1 MKIIKT
7 VKEAKEILRQAK
19 REGKT
24 IGFVPT
30 MGFLHKG
37 HISLVEQSKS
47 NNDITVV
54 SIFINPTQFDRKE
67 DLDTYPRNMDKDLEL
82 LKNAGVDYVFA
93 PEAGEMYMDDYS
105 TYVDVFGSITEKLC
119 GATRP
124 GHFRGVASVVTKLLN
139 IVAPDRAYFGQKDAQ
154 QVAVIQR
161 MVRDMNMDV
170 EIVPCPIVRER
181 DGLALSS
188 RNSLLADVQR
198 KDALVL
204 SKSLFEA
211 EKTIEDGERDAD
223 VIKKNIID
231 KISTV
236 DYATIDYV
244 EIVDAFTLES
254 VKELKGE
261 ILIALAV
268 FVGKPRLID
277 NVRLVIK

>member
-170 EIVPCPIVRER
+170 EIVPCPIVREN

-188 RNSLLADVQR
+188 RNSLLTEDQR

>member
-1 MKIIKT
+1 MRIIKT
-7 VKEAKEILRQAK
+7 VEEAKRVLRQEK
-19 REGKT
+19 REGKSL
-24 IGFVPT
+24 GFVPT
-30 MGFLHKG
+30 MGFLHEG
-37 HISLVEQSKS
+37 HISLVKKSKS
-47 NNDITVV
+47 DNDITAV
-54 SIFINPTQFDRKE
+54 SIFVNPTQFDRKE
-67 DLDTYPRNMDKDLEL
+67 DLETYPRNMEQDLQL
-82 LKNAGVDYVFA
+82 LEGAGVDYVFA
-93 PEAGEMYMDDYS
+93 PEAGEMYMENYS

-139 IVAPDRAYFGQKDAQ
+139 IVSPDRAYFGQKDAQ

-170 EIVPCPIVRER
+170 EIVPCPIVREA

-188 RNSLLADVQR
+188 RNSLLTEEER

-204 SKSLFEA
+204 SQSLFDA
-211 EKTIEDGERDAD
+211 KAAIEGGERDAD
-223 VIKKNIID
+223 IVRKNIID
-231 KISTV
+231 KINTV

-254 VKELKGE
+254 VKKIEGE
-261 ILIALAV
+261 ILIAMAV

-277 NVRLVIK
+277 NIRLVIK